1 MSLFALTDLL
11 GTYFD
16 CKELTVKELDLVLTA
31 KLQALMN
38 WDFNIVPN
46 KKVLKQR
53 VYSHTVYKHHGK
65 QVVNSSAVNNT
76 ALIVG
81 DGTRDTEE
89 VIMYDWAQFL
99 PQFFRRLP
107 HILTYH
113 QIVLTAEGVA
123 HCKKLVGESATTEIL
138 LKSILLLIYFQLQFH
153 QKVLTF
159 KGSGISMSRSGSFVS
174 QILKILFA
182 LDHLFLSL
190 KQMQL
195 GHPTLILQ
203 LYNQLH
209 QQERRLKGDEGKKI
223 VMIEYHIRR
232 F

>member
-1 MSLFALTDLL
+1 L
-11 GTYFD
+11 
-16 CKELTVKELDLVLTA
+16 
-31 KLQALMN
+31 
-38 WDFNIVPN
+38 
-46 KKVLKQR
+46 
-53 VYSHTVYKHHGK
+53 

-138 LKSILLLIYFQLQFH
+138 LNKYPAADLLPTAIPSKGLDLQRQWYLYEQIREFCKPDT
-153 QKVLTF
+153 QDLVCPRPSFPKP
-159 KGSGISMSRSGSFVS
+159 KG
-174 QILKILFA
+174 KA
-182 LDHLFLSL
+182 A
-190 KQMQL
+190 
-195 GHPTLILQ
+195 
-203 LYNQLH
+203 
-209 QQERRLKGDEGKKI
+209 
-223 VMIEYHIRR
+223 EYY
-232 F
+232 